1 MLLCIVFV
9 FFFFKQKTAY
19 EMRISDWSSD
29 VCSSDLNIAFGYL
42 RLKALPVMAS
52 KQTFGCVD
60 TVIAT
65 SPMLERLN
73 LCAGPSD
80 MDLPRTPSF
89 RLDGRR
95 ALVTGA
101 GRGIGLALAAA
112 LAQAGAEV
120 TLAARSGEE
129 IEAAAIAIQKAG
141 GAATTAVL
149 DVTDL
154 AAVHSFFAE
163 RPAFHILVNNAGTNR
178 PMTTQQASEAA
189 HEAVLALNQKAA
201 FFLPQQS
208 EEHTSELKSL
218 M

>member
-1 MLLCIVFV
+1 
-9 FFFFKQKTAY
+9 
-19 EMRISDWSSD
+19 
-29 VCSSDLNIAFGYL
+29 
-42 RLKALPVMAS
+42 MAS

-95 ALVTGA
+95 ALVTRA

-129 IEAAAIAIQKAG
+129 LDAAAIVLHKAG
-141 GAATTAVL
+141 G
-149 DVTDL
+149 DIG
-154 AAVHSFFAE
+154 SAE
-163 RPAFHILVNNAGTNR
+163 WRERVG
-178 PMTTQQASEAA
+178 QY
-189 HEAVLALNQKAA
+189 V
-201 FFLPQQS
+201 
-208 EEHTSELKSL
+208 
-218 M
+218 